1 MANLNIQVKPVNFE
15 NIIASAIATLQMM
28 YPRWANAPEMLSS
41 GVHRQI
47 AKMVYSRFENSKIEH
62 ITEQVARMRRQWG
75 LYPREDTA
83 GLEATN
89 AIHSEHELSHP
100 GGSPKADNEQNPSP
114 AFEAAIISLRESYVT
129 VGQAT
134 KRAMKEK
141 NKAEERL
148 SKLKKEM
155 KERDAELRSQLESDY
170 QAVLDKR
177 FPK

>member
-1 MANLNIQVKPVNFE
+1 
-15 NIIASAIATLQMM
+15 
-28 YPRWANAPEMLSS
+28 
-41 GVHRQI
+41 
-47 AKMVYSRFENSKIEH
+47 
-62 ITEQVARMRRQWG
+62 
-75 LYPREDTA
+75 
-83 GLEATN
+83 
-89 AIHSEHELSHP
+89 
-100 GGSPKADNEQNPSP
+100 
-114 AFEAAIISLRESYVT
+114 VT

-148 SKLKKEM
+148 SKFKKEM

>member
-1 MANLNIQVKPVNFE
+1 
-15 NIIASAIATLQMM
+15 
-28 YPRWANAPEMLSS
+28 MLSS

-75 LYPREDTA
+75 LYLREDAA
-83 GLEATN
+83 GN
-89 AIHSEHELSHP
+89 AILSDDELSHP
-100 GGSPKADNEQNPSP
+100 GGAPLAGNEQNPSP
-114 AFEAAIISLRESYVT
+114 AFEAAITSLRESYVT

-148 SKLKKEM
+148 NKILKEM